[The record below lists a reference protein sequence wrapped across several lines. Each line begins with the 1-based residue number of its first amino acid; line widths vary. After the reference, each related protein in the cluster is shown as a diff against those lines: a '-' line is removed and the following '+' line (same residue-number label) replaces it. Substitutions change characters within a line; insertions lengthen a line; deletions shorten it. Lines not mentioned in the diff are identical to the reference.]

1 MRRDMMSVVLPGGNG
16 MMMRIGFDGYM
27 EDDTEDEGCAY
38 AAQQTAKMSTPSRCF
53 MAILLAM
60 ILRALAAAAVLVST
74 AAAQDYP
81 SKPIRILVGF
91 PPGGATDL
99 VARILQPR
107 LAQAFKREILIE
119 NRPGAS
125 GVLAADLTAKAAP
138 DGYTLNFASHSAFVI
153 SPAMAKVPYDPLQS
167 FTPIARVV
175 ELPNVILVRPSLPA
189 RDLRELVA
197 LAKAKPGT
205 VSYGSPGP
213 GSAGHL
219 TGELFARTAGIAWV
233 HVPYRGGGPAMTDFL
248 GGQIDAFVGVL
259 STAVPYAKDGRARAL
274 AASGTQR
281 AAALPDVPTVA
292 ESGWPDFEATTWYCL
307 VGPAELP
314 APIVERWHRELL
326 AALGAPEVRQALTER
341 GYEPAPGTPAELA
354 ADLRREIAKWTPLV
368 RALGL
373 QSSN

>member
-1 MRRDMMSVVLPGGNG
+1 MSRDMMSVVFPGGNG
-16 MMMRIGFDGYM
+16 MTMRIGLDGYV
-27 EDDTEDEGCAY
+27 EDECCAY
-38 AAQQTAKMSTPSRCF
+38 AAQQTVNNSTPSRRF

-60 ILRALAAAAVLVST
+60 ILRALLASAVLVSS
-74 AAAQDYP
+74 AAPADDYP
-81 SKPIRILVGF
+81 SKPVRLLVGF

-107 LAQAFKREILIE
+107 LAQQLKREIVVE

-125 GVLAADLTAKAAP
+125 GVLAADLTAKASP
-138 DGYTLNFASHSAFVI
+138 DGHTLNFASHSAFVI
-153 SPAMAKVPYDPLQS
+153 SPAMARVPYDPLQD

-175 ELPNVILVRPSLPA
+175 ELPNVILARPSLPA

-205 VSYGSPGP
+205 LSYGSPGP

-219 TGELFARTAGIAWV
+219 TGELFGRTAGIAWV

-248 GGQIDAFVGVL
+248 GGQIDTFVGVL
-259 STAVPYAKDGRARAL
+259 STAVPYARDGRARAL
-274 AASGTQR
+274 AVSGARR
-281 AAALPDVPTVA
+281 AAALPEVPTVA
-292 ESGWPDFEATTWYCL
+292 ESGWPGFEATTWYCL
-307 VGPAELP
+307 VGPAQLP

-326 AALGAPEVRQALTER
+326 AALAAPEVRQALTER
-341 GYEPAPGTPAELA
+341 GYEPAPSTPLELA

-368 RALGL
+368 KALGL